1 MFTGRAGAKLV
12 IFAHNF
18 VIYFGVLWYFQIWPG
33 AVALLAVPGL
43 LLVLLNGAAVT
54 LLIGMVSARFRDIPQ
69 LINSIVQ
76 IVFFVTPIM
85 WKPELLR
92 TRSYIAEFNPFY
104 HLVEIVRA
112 PLLGQMPSCQHLS
125 GGPTDH
131 AYQPHGRRCVLC
143 AISFAHF
150 LLGLRP
156 MTISATHSVE
166 HSELSLDN
174 VSVSFPIYHGGS
186 RSLKKSLLFRG
197 SGGQLASDASHR
209 ITVEALRNVSMEF
222 RTGDRVAL
230 VGKNGAGK
238 TTLLRVMA
246 GIYEPVTGVVKS
258 RGRISP
264 MFDISLG
271 IDGEISG
278 YDNIRLRGL
287 ILGLPAREIEE
298 RMADIAEFTELGDY
312 LDIPV
317 RTYSSGMMTRLTFAV
332 ATCFSPEI
340 LLMDEW
346 ILAGDAGFLAKAQ
359 HRVEAFVEQA
369 GILVLASHST
379 EICRRWCNKAV
390 WMERGEV
397 KMAADI
403 SAVLDS
409 YNSAAVA

>member
-1 MFTGRAGAKLV
+1 
-12 IFAHNF
+12 
-18 VIYFGVLWYFQIWPG
+18 
-33 AVALLAVPGL
+33 
-43 LLVLLNGAAVT
+43 
-54 LLIGMVSARFRDIPQ
+54 
-69 LINSIVQ
+69 
-76 IVFFVTPIM
+76 
-85 WKPELLR
+85 
-92 TRSYIAEFNPFY
+92 
-104 HLVEIVRA
+104 
-112 PLLGQMPSCQHLS
+112 
-125 GGPTDH
+125 
-131 AYQPHGRRCVLC
+131 
-143 AISFAHF
+143 
-150 LLGLRP
+150 
-156 MTISATHSVE
+156 MTISAIHSVE

-230 VGKNGAGK
+230 IGNNGAGK

-271 IDGEISG
+271 IDGDISG

-346 ILAGDAGFLAKAQ
+346 IVAGDAGFLAKAQ

-390 WMERGEV
+390 WLERGEV

-403 SAVLDS
+403 SAVIDS
-409 YNSAAVA
+409 YNGVAVA

>member
-1 MFTGRAGAKLV
+1 
-12 IFAHNF
+12 
-18 VIYFGVLWYFQIWPG
+18 
-33 AVALLAVPGL
+33 
-43 LLVLLNGAAVT
+43 
-54 LLIGMVSARFRDIPQ
+54 
-69 LINSIVQ
+69 
-76 IVFFVTPIM
+76 
-85 WKPELLR
+85 
-92 TRSYIAEFNPFY
+92 
-104 HLVEIVRA
+104 
-112 PLLGQMPSCQHLS
+112 
-125 GGPTDH
+125 
-131 AYQPHGRRCVLC
+131 
-143 AISFAHF
+143 
-150 LLGLRP
+150 
-156 MTISATHSVE
+156 MTISANHSVE

-230 VGKNGAGK
+230 IGNNGAGK

-271 IDGEISG
+271 IDGDISG

-346 ILAGDAGFLAKAQ
+346 IVAGDAGFLAKAQ

-409 YNSAAVA
+409 YNSVVAA

>member
-1 MFTGRAGAKLV
+1 
-12 IFAHNF
+12 
-18 VIYFGVLWYFQIWPG
+18 
-33 AVALLAVPGL
+33 
-43 LLVLLNGAAVT
+43 
-54 LLIGMVSARFRDIPQ
+54 
-69 LINSIVQ
+69 
-76 IVFFVTPIM
+76 
-85 WKPELLR
+85 
-92 TRSYIAEFNPFY
+92 
-104 HLVEIVRA
+104 
-112 PLLGQMPSCQHLS
+112 
-125 GGPTDH
+125 
-131 AYQPHGRRCVLC
+131 
-143 AISFAHF
+143 
-150 LLGLRP
+150 
-156 MTISATHSVE
+156 MTISANHSVE

-230 VGKNGAGK
+230 IGNNGAGK

-271 IDGEISG
+271 IDGDISG

-369 GILVLASHST
+369 GILVLASHSA

-397 KMAADI
+397 KMAGDI

-409 YNSAAVA
+409 YNSVAVA